1 MVTPLL
7 DPLLDLLGEYGVVER
22 TFLVLTVSVVA
33 AFVLEFVVLNS
44 AQKLVKRT
52 GTRFDNIVVDE
63 VRWPLIITA
72 TLGGVWLLTV
82 SSADAAAV
90 VVSERQ
96 LRDFFGRPAAV
107 VIVLIWAYALNSIVN
122 RSVDLVDK
130 TGKYDF
136 APIFSNVWTFV
147 VVAGAGVISLSIYD
161 IAITPLLG
169 AAGIAGIAVGFAA
182 KDTVANFFG
191 GLALYFDDTYKIG
204 DYVLLDTG
212 DKGTVVRV
220 GIRSTT
226 LLTRDEVMVTV
237 PNAKLNSASITN
249 ESAPQRRRRIRVPI
263 GVAYGTDLD
272 EFEELAVQ
280 VALDESLTL
289 DSPRPR
295 MRFREFGDSALNY
308 ELLCWVSTPV
318 KRAKAIHRLNKS
330 LYKALNDANIAI
342 PFPQRDVT
350 VRNAPTAAPNEAPP
364 ERESGPATGDA
375 HGTEASVPGDE
386 PVADGGDDEDGSDA
400 GGSDA
405 GDDNDTDGTETDGGG
420 DPDKGDRAGER

>member
-1 MVTPLL
+1 MGTPLL
-7 DPLLDLLGEYGVVER
+7 DPLLEFLVEYGVIER
-22 TFLVLTVSVVA
+22 SILVLTVSLVA
-33 AFVLEFVVLNS
+33 AFVLEFVVL
-44 AQKLVKRT
+44 KLARNVVNRT
-52 GTRFDNIVVDE
+52 GTKFDNVVIEE

-72 TLGGVWLLTV
+72 ALGGIWLLTV
-82 SSADAAAV
+82 SSADAATV
-90 VVSERQ
+90 LVSEDQ
-96 LRDFFGRPAAV
+96 LRNFFGRPVAV
-107 VIVLIWAYALNSIVN
+107 VIVLLWAYALNSIVN
-122 RSVDLVDK
+122 RAVDLVDK

-147 VVAGAGVISLSIYD
+147 VLAGALVVSLSIYN

-169 AAGIAGIAVGFAA
+169 AAGVAGIAVGFAA

-204 DYVLLDTG
+204 DYVVLDTG
-212 DKGTVVRV
+212 DRGTVVRV

-237 PNAKLNSASITN
+237 PNARLNSASIAN

-263 GVAYGTDLD
+263 GVAYGTDVD
-272 EFEELAVQ
+272 EFEELAMQ

-308 ELLCWVSTPV
+308 ELLCWVNTPV
-318 KRAKAIHRLNKS
+318 KRAKAIHRLNKR

-350 VRNAPTAAPNEAPP
+350 VHMDSGVPTTEPAEA
-364 ERESGPATGDA
+364 R
-375 HGTEASVPGDE
+375 ASVDADE
-386 PVADGGDDEDGSDA
+386 TAADGGRDDDGGKDDERDA
-400 GGSDA
+400 ES
-405 GDDNDTDGTETDGGG
+405 
-420 DPDKGDRAGER
+420 

>member
-1 MVTPLL
+1 MANPVL
-7 DPLLDLLGEYGVVER
+7 DPLLEYLSGYGVVER
-22 TFLVLTVSVVA
+22 TVLVLAVSFVA
-33 AFVLEFVVLNS
+33 AIVLEFVVF
-44 AQKLVKRT
+44 KLARNVVKQT
-52 GTRFDNIVVDE
+52 GSKFDDVVVSE

-72 TLGGVWLLTV
+72 ALGGVWLLTV
-82 SSADAAAV
+82 SSTDAATV
-90 VVSERQ
+90 IVDEQQ
-96 LRDFFGRPAAV
+96 LRDFFSRPAAV
-107 VIVLIWAYALNSIVN
+107 VIVLIWAFALNRIVN
-122 RSVDLVDK
+122 RAVDLVDK

-147 VVAGAGVISLSIYD
+147 VLAGAGVLSLSIYD

-204 DYVLLDTG
+204 DYVVLDTG
-212 DKGTVVRV
+212 DSGTVVRV

-249 ESAPQRRRRIRVPI
+249 ESAPQRRRRIRVSI

-272 EFEELAVQ
+272 EFEDLAVE
-280 VALDESLTL
+280 VALDENLTL
-289 DSPRPR
+289 DSPKPR
-295 MRFREFGDSALNY
+295 MRLREFGDSALNY

-318 KRAKAIHRLNKS
+318 KRAKAVHRLNKG
-330 LYKALNDANIAI
+330 LYNALNDAGIEI

-350 VRNAPTAAPNEAPP
+350 VSATDAARTPGVQS
-364 ERESGPATGDA
+364 ERPSAD
-375 HGTEASVPGDE
+375 VDE
-386 PVADGGDDEDGSDA
+386 PVADGG
-400 GGSDA
+400 A
-405 GDDNDTDGTETDGGG
+405 GDDPGDGTAGG
-420 DPDKGDRAGER
+420 DGTATGATSENTGGDGDATGAASDGDSGDGAGEASER

>member
-1 MVTPLL
+1 MVMPLL
-7 DPLLDLLGEYGVVER
+7 DPLLEYLVGYGVLER
-22 TFLVLTVSVVA
+22 SVLVLTVSLVA
-33 AFVLEFVVLNS
+33 AFVLEFVVLQLARN
-44 AQKLVKRT
+44 VVNRT
-52 GTRFDNIVVDE
+52 GTKFDNIVVEE

-90 VVSERQ
+90 LVSEQQ

-107 VIVLIWAYALNSIVN
+107 VVVLIWAYALNSIVN

-136 APIFSNVWTFV
+136 APIFSNVWTFLV
-147 VVAGAGVISLSIYD
+147 LAGALVVSLSIYD

-204 DYVLLDTG
+204 DYVVLDTG

-272 EFEELAVQ
+272 AFEELAIQ

-308 ELLCWVSTPV
+308 ELLCWVNTPV
-318 KRAKAIHRLNKS
+318 KRAKAIHRLNKG
-330 LYKALNDANIAI
+330 LYVALNDANVAI
-342 PFPQRDVT
+342 PFPQRDVN
-350 VRNAPTAAPNEAPP
+350 VRTDGDDRTA
-364 ERESGPATGDA
+364 RPADA
-375 HGTEASVPGDE
+375 RASVDE
-386 PVADGGDDEDGSDA
+386 DGAVADGGADDAPNDPEDAS
-400 GGSDA
+400 
-405 GDDNDTDGTETDGGG
+405 GDDDGRDGE
-420 DPDKGDRAGER
+420 P